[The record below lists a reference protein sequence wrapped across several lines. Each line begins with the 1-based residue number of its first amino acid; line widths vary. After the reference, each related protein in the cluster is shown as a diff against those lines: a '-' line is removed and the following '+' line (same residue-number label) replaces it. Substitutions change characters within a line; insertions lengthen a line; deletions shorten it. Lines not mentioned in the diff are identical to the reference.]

1 MEARSMIIF
10 LYGPDTY
17 RSQQKLNKIIE
28 HYKKT
33 SKSGLNLKY
42 FDFKKDSYQEFK
54 GEFQII
60 SMFQEKK
67 LMVLK
72 NAFSNSEFK
81 RKFLENSKK
90 FRDSKSSTRAE
101 LGAGPVLHRNEVSG
115 AGDIILFYEEG
126 EFSKNDALFN
136 FLKGQAKFQ
145 EFKLLESQRLKNW
158 VKKEFEKYQC
168 QVSDRAL
175 GKLIEFIG
183 NDLWQIS
190 NEIRK
195 LVCYRAPRQR
205 SEGGKENEVLF
216 DYKKKQEIGE
226 EDVELLVRPKIET
239 DIFKTIDAISSGNK
253 KQALL
258 LIHKHLEKGD
268 SPLYL
273 LSMINFQFRNLLLV
287 KSCESKAEL
296 YVNDM
301 RILSEKLK
309 LHPYVIRKSIQ
320 QARRFTIDELKKI
333 YQKIFQAD
341 LNIKTGKIDPQTA
354 LDLLITE
361 I

>member
-17 RSQQKLNKIIE
+17 RSQQKLNEIIE

-42 FDFKKDSYQEFK
+42 FDFKKDSYQELK
-54 GEFQII
+54 DEFQII

-90 FRDSKSSTRAE
+90 FRDSK
-101 LGAGPVLHRNEVSG
+101 
-115 AGDIILFYEEG
+115 DIILFYEED

-158 VKKEFEKYQC
+158 VKKEFEKYQS

-195 LVCYRAPRQR
+195 LV
-205 SEGGKENEVLF
+205 S
-216 DYKKKQEIGE
+216 YKKKQEIGE
-226 EDVELLVRPKIET
+226 EDVGLLVRPKIET

-296 YVNDM
+296 YVNDR
-301 RILSEKLK
+301 RILSQKLK

-333 YQKIFQAD
+333 YQKIFQVD

>member
-1 MEARSMIIF
+1 MIIF

-17 RSQQKLNKIIE
+17 RSRQKLNEIIE
-28 HYKKT
+28 RYKKT

-42 FDFKKDSYQEFK
+42 FDFKKDSYQDFK
-54 GEFQII
+54 DEFQTI

-67 LMVLK
+67 LVVLE
-72 NAFSNSEFK
+72 NTFPNGEFK
-81 RKFLENSKK
+81 SKFLENSKK
-90 FRDSKSSTRAE
+90 FIDSK
-101 LGAGPVLHRNEVSG
+101 
-115 AGDIILFYEEG
+115 DIILFYEEN
-126 EFSKNDALFN
+126 EFSKDDALFN
-136 FLKGQAKFQ
+136 FLKENAKFQ
-145 EFKLLESQRLKNW
+145 EFELLAGQRLKNW

-190 NEIRK
+190 NEIKK
-195 LVCYRAPRQR
+195 LV
-205 SEGGKENEVLF
+205 
-216 DYKKKQEIGE
+216 DYKNKQEIRE
-226 EDVELLVRPKIET
+226 KDVELLVRPKIET

-253 KQALL
+253 KQALF

-287 KSCESKAEL
+287 KSSESKAEL
-296 YVNDM
+296 YVNNM
-301 RILSEKLK
+301 RMLSKKLK
-309 LHPYVIRKSIQ
+309 LHPFVIKKSIQ

-341 LNIKTGKIDPQTA
+341 LNIKTGKIEPQTA

>member
-1 MEARSMIIF
+1 MLIF

-17 RSQQKLNKIIE
+17 RSHQKLNEIIAN
-28 HYKKT
+28 YKKIH
-33 SKSGLNLKY
+33 KSGLNLKY

-54 GEFQII
+54 DEFQTI

-67 LMVLK
+67 LVVLE
-72 NAFSNSEFK
+72 NTFSNAEFK

-90 FRDSKSSTRAE
+90 FIDSK
-101 LGAGPVLHRNEVSG
+101 
-115 AGDIILFYEEG
+115 DIILFYTTDQIL
-126 EFSKNDALFN
+126 KKDPLFG
-136 FLKGQAKFQ
+136 FLKKQAKFQ
-145 EFKLLESQRLKNW
+145 EFELLAGQKLKNW

-168 QVSDRAL
+168 QISDTAL
-175 GKLIEFIG
+175 GKLIEFTG
-183 NDLWQIS
+183 NDLWQIT
-190 NEIRK
+190 NEIKK
-195 LVCYRAPRQR
+195 LVSYRAPLQR
-205 SEGGKENEVLF
+205 GEGGKENEVLF
-216 DYKKKQEIGE
+216 DQKKQKIEE

-239 DIFKTIDAISSGNK
+239 DIFKTIDAISSRNK
-253 KQALL
+253 KQALI

-287 KSCESKAEL
+287 KSCESKGEL
-296 YVNDM
+296 YINDM
-301 RILSEKLK
+301 RILSKKLK
-309 LHPYVIRKSIQ
+309 LHPYIIRKSIQ

-333 YQKIFQAD
+333 YQKIFEVD

-354 LDLLITE
+354 LDMLIAE